1 MANFSA
7 AADLLSSS
15 FEKREREDGSSYWAL
30 RSGSPEWLRSAV
42 MLAHEDEMP
51 SDSRYELIRSAALAL
66 SESSFSDE
74 EDARDALYELSQDLC
89 SLSSYEL
96 LQWFSANLSRLSDCD
111 EALEETGSHVESVS
125 DALDLGYRRAA
136 ESVLSVLISE
146 IEENRLSMFNPD
158 TDCRLLLSDSH
169 GIYIPQLYCQS
180 LSEEDAED
188 MSISWEDVL
197 LCQSGPYEELYWD
210 SWQNILDSAEIT
222 EPATLSEGASLWR
235 LIQNGDLWQVRSDVE
250 IPEEWLS

>member
-1 MANFSA
+1 
-7 AADLLSSS
+7 
-15 FEKREREDGSSYWAL
+15 
-30 RSGSPEWLRSAV
+30 
-42 MLAHEDEMP
+42 MP

-146 IEENRLSMFNPD
+146 IEENRLS
-158 TDCRLLLSDSH
+158 LSS
-169 GIYIPQLYCQS
+169 IQTLTLVCSS
-180 LSEEDAED
+180 L
-188 MSISWEDVL
+188 
-197 LCQSGPYEELYWD
+197 
-210 SWQNILDSAEIT
+210 
-222 EPATLSEGASLWR
+222 TLTGSTFRSSTARASQR
-235 LIQNGDLWQVRSDVE
+235 RMQRT
-250 IPEEWLS
+250 

>member
-74 EDARDALYELSQDLC
+74 EDAREMMPPIELTPL
-89 SLSSYEL
+89 
-96 LQWFSANLSRLSDCD
+96 
-111 EALEETGSHVESVS
+111 
-125 DALDLGYRRAA
+125 
-136 ESVLSVLISE
+136 VLSTIA
-146 IEENRLSMFNPD
+146 
-158 TDCRLLLSDSH
+158 DCMERWSK
-169 GIYIPQLYCQS
+169 
-180 LSEEDAED
+180 
-188 MSISWEDVL
+188 
-197 LCQSGPYEELYWD
+197 
-210 SWQNILDSAEIT
+210 
-222 EPATLSEGASLWR
+222 
-235 LIQNGDLWQVRSDVE
+235 
-250 IPEEWLS
+250 

>member
-1 MANFSA
+1 MATFSA

-15 FEKREREDGSSYWAL
+15 FEKRTREGGSPFWAL
-30 RSGSPEWLRSAV
+30 RSGSPEWLCSAV

-74 EDARDALYELSQDLC
+74 EDARDALYELSQGLC

-111 EALEETGSHVESVS
+111 EALEEMGSSVSSVS
-125 DALDLGYRRAA
+125 DALEMGYRRAA

-146 IEENRLSMFNPD
+146 IEENRLSVFNPD
-158 TDCRLLLSDSH
+158 TDCRLLLSDAH
-169 GIYIPQLYCQS
+169 GIYIPQLYCQGIS
-180 LSEEDAED
+180 KSEAKELSMDWWAVETCQHGPDEEF
-188 MSISWEDVL
+188 
-197 LCQSGPYEELYWD
+197 YWD
-210 SWQNILDSAEIT
+210 AWQSILDSAEIT
-222 EPATLSEGASLWR
+222 EPSTLKEEESVWR
-235 LIQNGDLWQVRSDVE
+235 LVQSGDLWQVRSDVE